1 MSDLLG
7 GDLFG
12 SVQFLVTWILW
23 AVFLGLKAFAFID
36 CLRRPKAAFPAI
48 DRKSKTLWVVL
59 TAVALLTALLVG
71 QTLGIIGLAGVVIA
85 LIYLFDV
92 RPKIQDITG
101 RR

>member
-1 MSDLLG
+1 MPDLLG

-23 AVFLGLKAFAFID
+23 AVFLVLKAFALID
-36 CLRRPKAAFPAI
+36 CVRRPAAAFPAV
-48 DRKSKTLWVVL
+48 DRKSKALWVIL
-59 TAVALLTALLVG
+59 TAVALATALLVG
-71 QTLGIIGLAGVVIA
+71 QTLGIIGLAGVVVA

-92 RPKIQDITG
+92 RPKIRDITG